1 MWIDILK
8 KEVAAIGADGKP
20 KGPKQVAKEL
30 GISRSA
36 VDLVCQGK
44 YNASTAKIEQRVR
57 KIYGNDNGGITC
69 PVLGAISPNTC
80 SEKWNLAKKI
90 GMKAGNPETLKLY
103 KTCTNCSVRK

>member
-1 MWIDILK
+1 MWIEILK
-8 KEVAAIGADGKP
+8 REVEA

-36 VDLVCQGK
+36 VDLVCHGK
-44 YNASTAKIEQRVR
+44 YNASTAKIEQRVK
-57 KIYGNDNGGITC
+57 KIFGNDNGGITC
-69 PVLGAISPNTC
+69 PVLGSISPNTC

-103 KTCTNCSVRK
+103 KTCMNCSVRK